1 MFTAN
6 NIKFPQRKIKNV
18 LIVSMTEFFGGGESY
33 IMNLVDVISIQHRV
47 YLLVS
52 SKDLYHRLK
61 GTSFIIHK
69 KWTGYF
75 RYMSYVMT
83 ISGLIKAK
91 KIDIIILNGQREIYL
106 SVFLR
111 LFFRLKIISIRH
123 TEFLIVKTWRERI
136 RDYLF
141 KLSALFSD
149 QVICVS
155 KNVYS
160 QLERRGVKNL
170 LFISNWANQIYKDAK
185 WVPLDDDY
193 FHILLVSRLD
203 KMKGHLDVF
212 DACVGLSKV
221 KIHLVGT
228 GPDKDEFKQ
237 QCKNLDVI
245 YHGYEVDVLPF
256 YTSCHLLILPSYSEG
271 GSMCLLEAMAVGIPC
286 LASDI
291 LSNREILNDENIYK
305 TGDTKDLRG
314 KIKNFF
320 YNTGHGH
327 LGWTMCTGSARI
339 TKDLIEG
346 RKPEIDLEGMTLDT
360 L

>member
-1 MFTAN
+1 MYTENKRKFT
-6 NIKFPQRKIKNV
+6 QRKIKNV

-33 IMNLVDVISIQHRV
+33 IMNLVDVISKQHRV

-61 GTSFIIHK
+61 GTSFIMHK

-75 RYMSYVMT
+75 RYMSYV
-83 ISGLIKAK
+83 ILICGLIKAK

-141 KLSALFSD
+141 KLNILFSD
-149 QVICVS
+149 HVICVS
-155 KNVYS
+155 KNVYN
-160 QLERRGVKNL
+160 QLERRGIKNIS
-170 LFISNWANQIYKDAK
+170 FISNWANQIYNDAK
-185 WVPLDDDY
+185 WDPLDDGY

-212 DACVGLSKV
+212 DACVGLKKV

-245 YHGYEVDVLPF
+245 YHGYKVDVVP
-256 YTSCHLLILPSYSEG
+256 YYASCHLLILPSYSEG
-271 GSMCLLEAMAVGIPC
+271 GNPLCLLEGMAVGIPC

-291 LSNREILNDENIYK
+291 LSNREILNDENLYI
-305 TGDTKDLRG
+305 TGDTKDLKE
-314 KIKNFF
+314 KIKNFIE
-320 YNTGHGH
+320 YGGNNHYDQLPQTGIAY
-327 LGWTMCTGSARI
+327 LQ
-339 TKDLIEG
+339 LIE
-346 RKPEIDLEGMTLDT
+346 EF
-360 L
+360 

>member
-1 MFTAN
+1 MYTENKRKFT
-6 NIKFPQRKIKNV
+6 QRKIKNV

-33 IMNLVDVISIQHRV
+33 IMNLVDVISKQHRV

-61 GTSFIIHK
+61 GKSFIIHK

-75 RYMSYVMT
+75 RYMSYV
-83 ISGLIKAK
+83 ILICGLIKRN

-141 KLSALFSD
+141 KLNILFSD
-149 QVICVS
+149 HVICVS
-155 KNVYS
+155 KNVYN
-160 QLERRGVKNL
+160 QLERRGINNL
-170 LFISNWANQIYKDAK
+170 SFISNWANQIYNDAK
-185 WVPLDDDY
+185 WDPLDDGY

-212 DACVGLSKV
+212 DACVGLKKV

-228 GPDKDEFKQ
+228 GPDKDLFKQ
-237 QCKNLDVI
+237 QCKHLDVI
-245 YHGYEVDVLPF
+245 YHGYKVDVLP
-256 YTSCHLLILPSYSEG
+256 YYICYHLLILPSYREG
-271 GSMCLLEAMAVGIPC
+271 GNPMCLLEGMAVGIPC

-291 LSNREILNDENIYK
+291 LSNREILNDENLYK
-305 TGDTKDLRG
+305 TRDTKDLRE
-314 KIKNFF
+314 KIKNFIECRGKNNYDQLHQNGF
-320 YNTGHGH
+320 EY
-327 LGWTMCTGSARI
+327 L
-339 TKDLIEG
+339 KLIE
-346 RKPEIDLEGMTLDT
+346 EI
-360 L
+360 